1 MMPRKEQTCRNC
13 AGDCCSIV
21 SFMRLD
27 GASSQ
32 PYSIMSFTIQELKA
46 RGFVEV
52 YNPHTPCPA
61 KSKYGCLIYDRRPR
75 LCQSY
80 FCHGRYW
87 RAAPEVK
94 RSSRETINPMYGT
107 PQQHHQE
114 SPLPQVLRS
123 PHRLTHQR
131 RTRAFLKNA

>member
-21 SFMRLD
+21 SFMRPD

-32 PYSIMSFTIQELKA
+32 PYSIMSFTVQELKA
-46 RGFVEV
+46 SGFVEV
-52 YNPHTPCPA
+52 YNPHMPCIA

-80 FCHGRYW
+80 FCHGRLW
-87 RAAPEVK
+87 RAALTVNT
-94 RSSRETINPMYGT
+94 SSLEAINPLPAK
-107 PQQHHQE
+107 PQHDNPE
-114 SPLPQVLRS
+114 LPLPQTM
-123 PHRLTHQR
+123 PFQRLGRQR
-131 RTRAFLKNA
+131 KYL